1 MRVSSAAICTLAAL
15 AAGYGIDQA
24 QAAPSLPSSP
34 TDANSSDVLVPVKTN
49 TPALVEN
56 IAPPETVVAQ
66 QFSDNPQSGV
76 RYYQEYQNTTVVTT
90 EDSAAGNITSPQ
102 QPLQQEA
109 STPAVA
115 AVKSNLTS
123 PDASST
129 PASSAPVEQ
138 AVEQAQA
145 RRRTPRNNRPTRTP
159 PNQTRPNR
167 TPTNNRPAT
176 PPRPPSN
183 PPAAPVPPP
192 DTSNLVVVATE
203 VRVAGATE
211 ELQQIVQQVI
221 KTRVGGETSQSQLQQ
236 DVNAILNTGLFT
248 NVSVNTSST
257 SGGLSVVYQVQPVVV
272 QSIQLEGARALTLDV
287 ALERFQPQFGSPI
300 SPTALRQSVQEVNKW
315 YADNGYNLARVLS
328 IRPER
333 NGVLVLNVAEGVVG
347 NVKFR
352 FVDDKGKPVDDK
364 GKPIEGRTR
373 IEFLQ
378 REVKTQ
384 PGQIF
389 RESQAQQDILQ
400 LYRLGLFENVTV
412 ALEGDANKV
421 DVVYQLVEA
430 PARSVNFGGG
440 YSSERGLSGTVS
452 YRDRNVGGVA
462 NSLGVNVDVSAR
474 DVEFDGN
481 YTSPY
486 RASAPDTLG
495 YRAGVF
501 RRRVVSNTFDG
512 DLKLPDGSKVSALP
526 NDQNIREGRFGG
538 SFALQRPIDGWNA
551 SLGLNYTRVSL
562 RDRDG
567 DIVKTDRLGNP
578 LSISGTGIDDL
589 TTVSFNATKDQRD
602 NPVNPTQ
609 GSVLTLSS
617 EQSIPIGL
625 GNIAM
630 NRLRANYIQY
640 VPVSLFG
647 SKDPK
652 EPEVL
657 AVNLQGGTVI
667 GDLPP
672 YEAFNLGGGN
682 SVRGYGEGDVA
693 SGRSYVLASAEYRF
707 PIFQP
712 VGGVLFADF
721 ASDLG
726 SGDTVLGEPGVVRG
740 KPGTGFG
747 YGAGVRVQSP
757 IGLIRADYGINDQ
770 GEGRFQFGIGQRF

>member
-1 MRVSSAAICTLAAL
+1 MRFSSAAIFTLAAL
-15 AAGYGIDQA
+15 VAGHNTNQA
-24 QAAPSLPSSP
+24 QAAASVTFSP
-34 TDANSSDVLVPVKTN
+34 TDANSSKLVVPVTTN
-49 TPALVEN
+49 TPATVEN
-56 IAPPETVVAQ
+56 IVPPETVVAQ
-66 QFSDNPQSGV
+66 QFSSESATDV
-76 RYYQEYQNTTVVTT
+76 KYYQEYQNTTVVTT
-90 EDSAAGNITSPQ
+90 EDAMGAVARPS
-102 QPLQQEA
+102 QPKTV

-115 AVKSNLTS
+115 AVKSET
-123 PDASST
+123 T
-129 PASSAPVEQ
+129 
-138 AVEQAQA
+138 
-145 RRRTPRNNRPTRTP
+145 TPRNTSARESELQARTP
-159 PNQTRPNR
+159 TGRNNSPARQTSSQPKPSP

-176 PPRPPSN
+176 PT
-183 PPAAPVPPP
+183 PPP
-192 DTSNLVVVATE
+192 NNSNLVVVATE

-211 ELQQIVQQVI
+211 ELQQIVQSVI
-221 KTRVGGETSQSQLQQ
+221 KTRAGGETSQSQLQA
-236 DVNAILNTGLFT
+236 DIKAILNTGLFN
-248 NVSVNTSST
+248 NVSVNTSPT
-257 SGGLSVVYQVQPVVV
+257 PGGLSVVYQVQPVIVRSV
-272 QSIQLEGARALTLDV
+272 QLQGAQVLTLDV
-287 ALERFQPQFGSPI
+287 ALQRFQPQFGLPI
-300 SPTALRQSVQEVNKW
+300 SPASLRQGVEEINKW
-315 YADNGYNLARVLS
+315 YADNGYSIARVLS
-328 IRPER
+328 IRPEQ
-333 NGVLVLNVAEGVVG
+333 NGTLVLNVAEGVVG
-347 NVKFR
+347 DVKFR
-352 FVDDKGKPVDDK
+352 FVDEKGKPVDEK

-373 IEFLQ
+373 LDFLQ

-389 RESQAQQDILQ
+389 RETQVQQDILQ

-412 ALEGDANKV
+412 ALEGDASKL
-421 DVVYQLVEA
+421 DVVYQLAEA
-430 PARSVNFGGG
+430 PARSVNLGGG

-452 YRDRNVGGVA
+452 YRDRNTGGVGNA
-462 NSLGVNVDVSAR
+462 LGVDVEVSAR
-474 DVEFDGN
+474 DVEFDGS

-495 YRAGVF
+495 YRAGAF
-501 RRRVVSNTFDG
+501 RKRVVSNTFDG

-538 SFALQRPIDGWNA
+538 SFSLQRPIDGWNA

-567 DIVKTDRLGNP
+567 EIVKTDRLGNP
-578 LSISGTGIDDL
+578 LSFSGTGIDDL
-589 TTVSFNATKDQRD
+589 TTVSFSATKDQRD
-602 NPVNPTQ
+602 NPVNPTK
-609 GSVLTLSS
+609 GSVLTLST

-625 GNIAM
+625 GNISM

-640 VPVSLFG
+640 LPVDLFG

-652 EPEVL
+652 DSEVV

-726 SGDTVLGEPGVVRG
+726 SADTVLGEPGVVRG

-747 YGAGVRVQSP
+747 YGAGVRVKSP